1 MKRVLVTG
9 ATGFIGRHTLLRLQA
24 LGYQVHAVSNKS
36 SPQKNIES
44 VAWHCANL
52 LVPEEITALMNKV
65 RPSHLLH
72 FAWYAQP
79 GKFWTAP
86 ENLDWVKATV
96 CLMQAFYE
104 VGGHRLVMAG
114 SCAEY
119 DWSFDFCSEASTPCH
134 PATLYG
140 SAKHS
145 VQILLNAWAAQ
156 TGLSSAWGRIFF
168 LYGPG
173 EYPSRLVPSVI
184 SSLMNGEPARCTHGN
199 QVRDFMYVEDVAAA
213 FVALLES
220 NIEGVINIASGAP
233 VSLRNVISTISDF
246 LHQPN
251 LVEFGAIPS
260 PAGEPQTLFANT
272 SRLVNELGF
281 RSQYSLHDGIAKT
294 IESMKI
300 RTSNIK

>member
-1 MKRVLVTG
+1 MKSVLVTG
-9 ATGFIGRHTLLRLQA
+9 ATGFIGRHTLSRLQA
-24 LGYQVHAVSNKS
+24 LGYQVHAVSNQP
-36 SPQKNIES
+36 SPKKFIES
-44 VAWHCANL
+44 ITCHCANL
-52 LVPEEITALMNKV
+52 LVPEEITALMNEV
-65 RPSHLLH
+65 RPTHLLH

-114 SCAEY
+114 TCAEY
-119 DWSFDFCSEASTPCH
+119 DWSFDFCSELSTPCH

-145 VQILLNAWAAQ
+145 AQILLNAWAAE

-184 SSLMNGEPARCTHGN
+184 SSLMKGEPANCTHGN
-199 QVRDFMYVEDVAAA
+199 QIRDLMYVEDVAAA
-213 FVALLES
+213 FVALLDS
-220 NIEGVINIASGAP
+220 DITGPVNIASGTP
-233 VSLRNVISTISDF
+233 VSLKGVIHTISD
-246 LHQPN
+246 LLNRPN
-251 LVEFGAIPS
+251 LVQLGVIPTKFD
-260 PAGEPQTLFANT
+260 EPHILVANT
-272 SRLVNELGF
+272 SLLNDGLGF
-281 RSQYSLHDGIAKT
+281 KPQYSLHDGLVKT
-294 IESMKI
+294 IESMQPP
-300 RTSNIK
+300 TFSNN